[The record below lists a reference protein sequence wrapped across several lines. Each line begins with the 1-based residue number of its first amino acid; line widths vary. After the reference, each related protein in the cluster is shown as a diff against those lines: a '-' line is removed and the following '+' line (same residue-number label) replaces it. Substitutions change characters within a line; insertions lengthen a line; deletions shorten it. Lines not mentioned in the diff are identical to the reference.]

1 MRGVAS
7 DYLERIIPLV
17 QQPDTDPKAEQSR
30 IFELTQCHIFLGAI
44 ASDDNNPEKA
54 ITHYRQ
60 SLALSPENHDTR
72 HELIGNLVKINRKT
86 EALAETEILIKN
98 NPTPDRHLNAS
109 RLFRDLGKQS
119 EAILMYRKT
128 LEMRSCAAANFELAN
143 LLNDSGQS
151 SEAILHYRASI
162 MLQPTWVLPANNLAW
177 LLSTHAQ
184 ATLRNGK
191 EALTLAT
198 RICNVTNR
206 KIPHFLGTLAAANA
220 ETGNFEEAINAIK
233 SAILLARSSNDS
245 ELEAKFLKNL
255 NLLEKRMPIRD
266 H

>member
-1 MRGVAS
+1 
-7 DYLERIIPLV
+7 
-17 QQPDTDPKAEQSR
+17 
-30 IFELTQCHIFLGAI
+30 
-44 ASDDNNPEKA
+44 
-54 ITHYRQ
+54 
-60 SLALSPENHDTR
+60 
-72 HELIGNLVKINRKT
+72 
-86 EALAETEILIKN
+86 
-98 NPTPDRHLNAS
+98 
-109 RLFRDLGKQS
+109 
-119 EAILMYRKT
+119 MYRKT

-191 EALTLAT
+191 EALTIAT
-198 RICNVTNR
+198 HICNVTNR

-266 H
+266 P